1 MANSES
7 NNPNLLEQAGDY
19 NLEVVNI
26 ISYRRNDTDGT
37 QYEMDIKNI
46 VVGIEL
52 KEDIFSNVITGQV
65 MVYDAQ
71 DVRTVLPITG
81 LEKLELKFSTPG
93 MPGVDATRENGF
105 PFQIYKIENVK
116 ADENNPRAQ
125 LYNIFFCSSEMY
137 YNSFNRVS
145 QAFSGPIEYAVNDI
159 LRNKDYLNSTK
170 YLTYEPTKT
179 NTKLVI
185 PNLKPMNA
193 ISFLASQAISQRYK
207 NAGYLFYETVDGFN
221 FRSVESL
228 LAIGGQSPRP
238 TKFDYKYQIQTVAQ
252 NNESKSPSLSGIKPK
267 DVWQDLKG
275 VIRYEFDRPVN
286 MLKNINE
293 GLFANKLVTHDSFYK
308 QVSTYDFDYLSSFAD
323 YFHTESED
331 ADRSVLKGL
340 VPLHPYED
348 SNKDFGQQANAKLM
362 VYCDNQKI
370 HNDYEFPALKDTI
383 QNRLSQRLQMMN
395 INLNLEVYG
404 YTLLHAGDV
413 ISFDLPLMRPLI
425 NEGDKQASS
434 PLFSGR
440 YLVMAIKHSIDVASM
455 KHTMS
460 LKCMKDSVKTEY
472 APGAIPFKPETKEFN
487 QAFTSVYTDDINYTT
502 ENNSYEDA

>member
-19 NLEVVNI
+19 NLEVVKI
-26 ISYRRNDTDGT
+26 ISYRRNDDEGT
-37 QYEMDIKNI
+37 QYEMDIKPI
-46 VVGIEL
+46 VQGIEL

-71 DVRTVLPITG
+71 DVRTILPITG

-93 MPGVDATRENGF
+93 MPGINATREDGF

-116 ADENNPRAQ
+116 ADKDNPRAQ
-125 LYNIFFCSSEMY
+125 LYNIYFCSAEMY

-145 QAFSGPIEYAVNDI
+145 QAYSGPIEHAVDDI
-159 LRNKDYLNSTK
+159 LRKKEYLNSTK
-170 YLTYEPTKT
+170 FLTYEPTKT

-185 PNLKPMNA
+185 PNTKPLNA
-193 ISFLASQAISQRYK
+193 ISFLASQSISQRYK
-207 NAGYLFYETVDGFN
+207 NAGYLFYETANGFN

-228 LAIGGQSPRP
+228 LAVNGVAPRP

-252 NNESKSPSLSGIKPK
+252 NNENKSPSLSGIKPK
-267 DVWQDLKG
+267 DVFQDLKG
-275 VIRYEFDRPVN
+275 VLRYEFDRPVN

-293 GLFANKLVTHDSFYK
+293 GLFANKMITHDSFYK
-308 QVSTYDFDYLSSFAD
+308 KVTTHDFDYLSSFGD
-323 YFHTESED
+323 YFHTETQG
-331 ADRSVLKGL
+331 ADKADFKGL
-340 VPLHPYED
+340 VPLHDYED
-348 SNKDFGQQANAKLM
+348 TQKDFGEQANAKLM
-362 VYCDNQKI
+362 MYCDNQKI
-370 HNDYEFPALKDTI
+370 HNSFEFPPLKDTI

-413 ISFDLPLMRPLI
+413 ISFDLPLMRPII
-425 NEGDKQASS
+425 NEGDKQQSS
-434 PLFSGR
+434 PYFSGR
-440 YLVMAIKHSIDVASM
+440 YLIMAIKHEIDVNGN

-460 LKCMKDSVKTEY
+460 LKCMKDAVKTEY
-472 APGAIPFKPETKEFN
+472 TPGVIPFKPDTKSYNKAFN
-487 QAFTSVYTDDINYTT
+487 SVYSDDLNYLSDNF
-502 ENNSYEDA
+502 ENA